1 MTKVKL
7 TATEHLHESDCW
19 KQCCK
24 LFLHDP
30 LKTTLDRRIKISDL
44 QTSLFLYQV
53 FEVFV
58 MLEIKAYQGEGYNA
72 DDMKLKKICDLLDKY
87 QVQR

>member
-19 KQCCK
+19 EQCCK
-24 LFLHDP
+24 LFLHDS
-30 LKTTLDRRIKISDL
+30 LKTTSDRRIKIPDL

-53 FEVFV
+53 FRVFV
-58 MLEIKAYQGEGYNA
+58 MLKMKAYQGENYNT
-72 DDMKLKKICDLLDKY
+72 DDMKLRKARGLLDKY
-87 QVQR
+87 QVQH